1 MRGRHEVGPPGRSA
15 TVEDV
20 HSLAWGMPFVS
31 RVEGTY
37 GRAVYQVG
45 GRSFVFFRNPRPDA
59 LDPTT
64 GDRWDD
70 VIVFWVP
77 DETDKQALL
86 QDPRGV
92 FTTTAH
98 FNGHPSVLVRASR
111 LGELAYAEL
120 AELVEDAWLSQ
131 VSVRRR
137 QAWLDAHPR

>member
-1 MRGRHEVGPPGRSA
+1 VHGRHQVGPARRPA

-20 HSLAWGMPFVS
+20 HALAWGMPFVS
-31 RVEGTY
+31 RVEGTH

-45 GRSFVFFRNPRPDA
+45 RRSFVFFRNPRPDA

-92 FTTTAH
+92 FTTTSH
-98 FNGHPSVLVRASR
+98 FDGHPSVLVRASR
-111 LGELAYAEL
+111 LGELTYAEL

-131 VSVRRR
+131 VSSRRR